1 MANKQQAYRTAPWR
15 KQMGHIFSVVG
26 CAAAIAVL
34 ILAHL
39 AVSEKMTEAKLNIE
53 VLQEQRS
60 EYSRQVANRTTDEG
74 VLTAFEEMKKR
85 AEEAGFTE
93 IDFSNEDLSTYLV
106 LDGYTGTGIKTEN
119 KPVEV
124 TVVSG
129 SLLKP
134 EYTQSLQ
141 QVLFERIAA
150 GIKSYEVDY

>member
-1 MANKQQAYRTAPWR
+1 
-15 KQMGHIFSVVG
+15 MGSIFTIVG
-26 CAAAIAVL
+26 IVAAAAIL
-34 ILAHL
+34 ILSYL

-85 AEEAGFTE
+85 AAEAGFTE
-93 IDFSNEDLSTYLV
+93 IDFSNQDSSTYLV

-124 TVVSG
+124 SVVSG

-141 QVLFERIAA
+141 QVLSERIAA